1 MSIVTLIGLA
11 AATLTTMSLIPQAV
25 KVIKT
30 RHTKDLS
37 LAMYSGFTIGIALW
51 LVYGVMVNDIP
62 IIAANAISIV
72 FAATILFMK
81 LKYK

>member
-62 IIAANAISIV
+62 IIAANAISII